1 MDVVASANSLEFDHE
16 LTSAG
21 LKSRSAVGLPQCY
34 LPLRSTGE
42 IAGETAR
49 VHHAARRGGGVAAGG
64 AGAAGGQAADHRA
77 LGCDYACRAEPI
89 DCRFC
94 AAIARTRLD

>member
-1 MDVVASANSLEFDHE
+1 MDVVASANSVEFDHE

-49 VHHAARRGGGVAAGG
+49 VRHAPRRRGGVAPRG
-64 AGAAGGQAADHRA
+64 AGAADRDAGDWIPQWRGRRICA
-77 LGCDYACRAEPI
+77 LPERVPPGTK
-89 DCRFC
+89 DCRV
-94 AAIARTRLD
+94 RRG